1 MLTLV
6 SLRMQT
12 IYALKMRG
20 FVSGLR
26 VCDVMQIS
34 MKIQI
39 IVGIWV
45 LVSMRDFM
53 MDFMPGKGEHETG
66 IFCHFYGKSDVR
78 SWRYIHVDVMSH
90 ININKFKMVE
100 QRLCS

>member
-1 MLTLV
+1 
-6 SLRMQT
+6 
-12 IYALKMRG
+12 MRG

-26 VCDVMQIS
+26 VCVVMQIS
-34 MKIQI
+34 MRIQI

-45 LVSMRDFM
+45 LVSMM
-53 MDFMPGKGEHETG
+53 NFMPGKGEHETS
-66 IFCHFYGKSDVR
+66 IFGHFYGKSGPTL
-78 SWRYIHVDVMSH
+78 WRYIHVNVMSH

>member
-1 MLTLV
+1 
-6 SLRMQT
+6 
-12 IYALKMRG
+12 
-20 FVSGLR
+20 
-26 VCDVMQIS
+26 MQIS
-34 MKIQI
+34 MRIQI

-45 LVSMRDFM
+45 LVSM

-66 IFCHFYGKSDVR
+66 IFCHFYGKSGVT
-78 SWRYIHVDVMSH
+78 SWRYVHVNVMSH

>member
-1 MLTLV
+1 
-6 SLRMQT
+6 
-12 IYALKMRG
+12 MRG
-20 FVSGLR
+20 FVSGLQ
-26 VCDVMQIS
+26 VCVVMQIS
-34 MKIQI
+34 MRIQI

-45 LVSMRDFM
+45 LVSM

-66 IFCHFYGKSDVR
+66 IFCNFYEKSGAT
-78 SWRYIHVDVMSH
+78 SWRYVHVNVMSH

>member
-1 MLTLV
+1 
-6 SLRMQT
+6 
-12 IYALKMRG
+12 MRG
-20 FVSGLR
+20 VVSGLR
-26 VCDVMQIS
+26 VCVVMQIS
-34 MKIQI
+34 MRIQI

-45 LVSMRDFM
+45 LVSM

-66 IFCHFYGKSDVR
+66 IFCNLYGKSGAT
-78 SWRYIHVDVMSH
+78 SWRYVHANVMSH

>member
-1 MLTLV
+1 
-6 SLRMQT
+6 
-12 IYALKMRG
+12 MRG

-26 VCDVMQIS
+26 VRVFMQIS
-34 MKIQI
+34 KRIQI

-45 LVSMRDFM
+45 LVSM

-66 IFCHFYGKSDVR
+66 IFCHLYGKSGAT
-78 SWRYIHVDVMSH
+78 SWRYVHVNMMSH